1 MERIDV
7 DRVMSIAAETF
18 AQHGFTGVGMRE
30 MARDCGVS
38 LQTIYYYFGSK
49 EKLFEAVCR
58 DAYKKALAHI
68 SSGLDFSAPF
78 ETQVEQL
85 GGRLYDLLTGDPT
98 LFLLLRRDLIEG
110 SQAQNEFHSRLQYEA
125 LIDILRR
132 VLSARYDGARVEQL
146 AFTAA
151 SLVFGYCEFVVIT
164 RSPETLAARREELI
178 ATLKKLICRA
188 ENTG

>member
-7 DRVMSIAAETF
+7 DRVMAIAAETF

-30 MARDCGVS
+30 VARDCGVS

-58 DAYKKALAHI
+58 DAYHKALSHI
-68 SSGLDFSAPF
+68 SGGMDFDAPL

-110 SQAQNEFHSRLQYEA
+110 SNAQSEFHSRLQYDA
-125 LIDILRR
+125 LMNIFKR
-132 VLSARYDGARVEQL
+132 VLSSRFQEPRVDQL
-146 AFTAA
+146 AFTA
-151 SLVFGYCEFVVIT
+151 SSFIFGYCEFVVIT
-164 RSPETLAARREELI
+164 RMPEKLAERRQELI
-178 ATLKKLICRA
+178 VTLKKLI
-188 ENTG
+188 G

>member
-7 DRVMSIAAETF
+7 DRVMAIAAETF

-30 MARDCGVS
+30 IARDCGVS

-58 DAYKKALAHI
+58 DAYHKALSHI
-68 SSGLDFSAPF
+68 SSGMNFEAPL
-78 ETQVEQL
+78 ETQIEQL

-110 SQAQNEFHSRLQYEA
+110 SHAQNEFHSRLQYDA
-125 LIDILRR
+125 LMNIMKR
-132 VLSARYDGARVEQL
+132 VLSSRFDEPRVEQV
-146 AFTAA
+146 AFTTA
-151 SLVFGYCEFVVIT
+151 SLIFGFCEFVVIT
-164 RSPETLAARREELI
+164 RAPEKLAERRQELI
-178 ATLKKLICRA
+178 ATLRKLI
-188 ENTG
+188 G